1 MLHNSPR
8 SYIRSKALQYCLWV
22 LVFHQIL
29 FVVVEPIR
37 IMNEGVNREKIIKN
51 LANLFLL
58 LLLIFIQSTTILNH
72 MVFNIF
78 LLFLFPSNEEYITYK
93 GRTSALVLFPPF
105 LYQRLNR
112 IIKMLFC
119 FEFPMYN
126 NVAGEEYDQMS
137 A

>member
-51 LANLFLL
+51 
-58 LLLIFIQSTTILNH
+58 
-72 MVFNIF
+72 FNIF
-78 LLFLFPSNEEYITYK
+78 LLFLFHSNEEYITYK

-105 LYQRLNR
+105 MYQRLNR